1 MKTLLK
7 PVLVLALACSIPSL
21 LLGDEPK
28 SDKQHPRSTQSG
40 KPHNAEKPSA
50 VQPDS
55 STAQKSEDAK
65 SKDPLENMRFRNLGP
80 AVGGGRITA
89 VAGIP
94 GKSNIYYAGAGG
106 GGVFLTQDGGLSW
119 KPIFEKQST
128 ASIGAIALAPSNPNL
143 VWVGTG
149 ESNLRNDVITGKGVF
164 FSPDAGTTWN
174 FMGLKDAG

>member
-40 KPHNAEKPSA
+40 KNQNAEKPSA